1 MLHETRVEEI
11 EVRGFSTDQHRAR
24 GNVYAYVLVAAH
36 LATLS
41 QHDGGSF
48 QEQTGMALVTIL
60 TSNERS

>member
-24 GNVYAYVLVAAH
+24 GSVYVYVFVVGH
-36 LATLS
+36 LATLP

-48 QEQTGMALVTIL
+48 QQQTRTALFTIL
-60 TSNERS
+60 ISNERS